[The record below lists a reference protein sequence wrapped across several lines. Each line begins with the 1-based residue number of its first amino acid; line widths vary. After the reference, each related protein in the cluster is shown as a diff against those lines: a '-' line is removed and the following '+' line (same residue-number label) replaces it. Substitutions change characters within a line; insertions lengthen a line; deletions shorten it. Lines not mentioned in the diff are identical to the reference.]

1 MDKST
6 AALALFLCALII
18 FIERSLPWI
27 IFGKREMPSLMKRL
41 SELLPAAL
49 MAILVVYSLKSLTSA
64 DMHTALSMIIASVF
78 TVIIHVWKKNQILSV
93 FLGTLVYMLL
103 LNLF

>member
-6 AALALFLCALII
+6 AALALVLCAII
-18 FIERSLPWI
+18 IYIERSLPWI
-27 IFGKREMPSLMKRL
+27 LFGKKQMPALMKRL

-49 MAILVVYSLKSLTSA
+49 MAILVVYSLKALTTS
-64 DMHTALSMIIASVF
+64 DMHTSVSLIIASVF
-78 TVIIHVWKKNQILSV
+78 TVIIHLWKKNQILSV
-93 FLGTLVYMLL
+93 IVGTAVYMLF

>member
-6 AALALFLCALII
+6 AAIALVLCTMII

-27 IFGKREMPSLMKRL
+27 IFGKREMPKIMKRL
-41 SELLPAAL
+41 SQLLPSAL
-49 MAILVVYSLKSLTSA
+49 MAILVVYSLKSLTTS
-64 DMHTALSMIIASVF
+64 DLHTVLSMSIASVF
-78 TVIIHVWKKNQILSV
+78 TVLFHLWKKNQILSV
-93 FLGTLVYMLL
+93 FLGTVVYMLI